1 MIQKAAYENIDSWMC
16 LVRKVASSFPGMDFE
31 EHEKTLR
38 AFIDRGEA
46 LVCLKDG
53 RVVGALL
60 FSKEESVLAF
70 LAVDPDERRKHI
82 ARDLVSMML
91 SLMDEKRDT
100 TVTTYREDV
109 PEGRPARAFYLSAG
123 FVPVRLTEEFG
134 EPLEEFVLKGRP
146 QRS

>member
-82 ARDLVSMML
+82 ARNLVSMML
-91 SLMDEKRDT
+91 SQI
-100 TVTTYREDV
+100 
-109 PEGRPARAFYLSAG
+109 GRAH
-123 FVPVRLTEEFG
+123 V
-134 EPLEEFVLKGRP
+134 
-146 QRS
+146 